1 MLNAGSTRFHS
12 RVFDSLL
19 PGMVHGLDQVAAH
32 RIPIVSRNKMEQRS
46 LEQISCGSLWQSFK
60 MLESLSDLSGVRK
73 LTSIEDVRSVLLVI
87 LENPKGSD
95 PQSDK
100 NYHKQYRRIRTIQL
114 FHAWFVD
121 VCCQTQLPAL

>member
-1 MLNAGSTRFHS
+1 
-12 RVFDSLL
+12 
-19 PGMVHGLDQVAAH
+19 MVHGLDQVAAH

-87 LENPKGSD
+87 L
-95 PQSDK
+95 
-100 NYHKQYRRIRTIQL
+100 
-114 FHAWFVD
+114 
-121 VCCQTQLPAL
+121 

>member
-1 MLNAGSTRFHS
+1 
-12 RVFDSLL
+12 
-19 PGMVHGLDQVAAH
+19 
-32 RIPIVSRNKMEQRS
+32 
-46 LEQISCGSLWQSFK
+46 

-87 LENPKGSD
+87 LENPEGSD

-121 VCCQTQLPAL
+121 VCSPHLCVGFLFLILYPGLLLLPPPP